1 MEIHGFNK
9 TTLLDYPEHVA
20 CTVFTG
26 HCNMRC
32 PFCHNGDLV
41 LMPGGQP
48 AVSEE
53 EFFAF
58 LNKRKNVLEGVA
70 ITGGEPTLQKDLP
83 EFIARIKETGLLVK
97 LDSNGMKPEILRT
110 LIEEKLVDYLAMDIK
125 SDKAHYGECT
135 GLPGIDLKPVEE
147 SVSLLMENRVPYEF
161 RTTVLKPFHNR
172 ETFEGIADWIGGCE
186 RYFLQSY
193 VDSHRIL
200 RDFLPDEEKAKYPV
214 EFTAYTPEEMKEF
227 EILLL
232 NRGMKSVHVRGIAE

>member
-1 MEIHGFNK
+1 
-9 TTLLDYPEHVA
+9 
-20 CTVFTG
+20 
-26 HCNMRC
+26 
-32 PFCHNGDLV
+32 
-41 LMPGGQP
+41 
-48 AVSEE
+48 
-53 EFFAF
+53 
-58 LNKRKNVLEGVA
+58 
-70 ITGGEPTLQKDLP
+70 
-83 EFIARIKETGLLVK
+83 
-97 LDSNGMKPEILRT
+97 
-110 LIEEKLVDYLAMDIK
+110 VDYLAMDIK

-200 RDFLPDEEKAKYPV
+200 RDFLPDEEKAKYPA

-227 EILLL
+227 ETLLL